1 MFLAGSAEEVQ
12 APELGKSQ
20 PLSQD
25 GAGVT
30 VPEQMCLSSVFM
42 QFCWAHKAESSLLT
56 PNGKRNINVLDRWI
70 QIGLAAVADPAPQ
83 CCLPNQEEVRAKGL
97 YLHLEAH

>member
-56 PNGKRNINVLDRWI
+56 PNGKRNINVLDR
-70 QIGLAAVADPAPQ
+70 
-83 CCLPNQEEVRAKGL
+83 
-97 YLHLEAH
+97 